1 MALQIDIPDYKI
13 LDLKYLVLDYN
24 GTIAVDGKIPRG
36 VREQLKALAK
46 DLTVY
51 VLTADT
57 YGSAEEECEGLP
69 VKIRTFPEGNAMAAK
84 DGIVESLG
92 RENCACMGN
101 GRNDQLMCRMAA
113 LSIAVMDSE
122 GMCGKLIREVDV
134 CVRSIE
140 EGLELL
146 LNHKRL
152 VATLRG

>member
-1 MALQIDIPDYKI
+1 MLIDIPDYKV

-24 GTIAVDGKIPRG
+24 GTIAVDGKIPQS
-36 VREQLKALAK
+36 VRRQIKDLAK
-46 DLTVY
+46 DLEIF

-57 YGSAEEECEGLP
+57 YGSAQEECEGLP
-69 VKIRTFPEGNAMAAK
+69 VQIKTFPLGNAMAAK
-84 DGIVESLG
+84 NEIVEGLG

-140 EGLELL
+140 EGLELI

-152 VATLRG
+152 IATLRG

>member
-1 MALQIDIPDYKI
+1 MKIDIPDYKV

-24 GTIAVDGKIPRG
+24 GTIAVDGKIPQG
-36 VREQLKALAK
+36 VRKQIKALAEQVE
-46 DLTVY
+46 VY

-57 YGSAEEECEGLP
+57 YGSAEEECAGLP
-69 VKIRTFPEGNAMAAK
+69 VKIETFPSGNAMAAK
-84 DGIVESLG
+84 DAIVESLG

-140 EGLELL
+140 EGLELM
-146 LNHKRL
+146 LNHRRL
-152 VATLRG
+152 IATLRG

>member
-1 MALQIDIPDYKI
+1 MAIQIDIPDYKI

-24 GTIAVDGKIPRG
+24 GTIAVDGKISQG
-36 VREQLKALAK
+36 VRGQLEALAK

-69 VKIRTFPEGNAMAAK
+69 VTIHTFPEGNAMAAK
-84 DGIVESLG
+84 DEIVESLG